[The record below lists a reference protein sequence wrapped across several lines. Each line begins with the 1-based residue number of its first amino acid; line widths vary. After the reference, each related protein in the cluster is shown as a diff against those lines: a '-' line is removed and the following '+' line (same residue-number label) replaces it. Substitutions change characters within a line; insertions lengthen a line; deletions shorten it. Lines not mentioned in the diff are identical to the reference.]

1 MGFQEMSGF
10 LGSGLGNIKKGNCIK
25 EYMMENGN
33 SWINEEEFWNQG
45 SEFLKNIP
53 KTWLVL

>member
-33 SWINEEEFWNQG
+33 SWINEEEF
-45 SEFLKNIP
+45 
-53 KTWLVL
+53 